1 MSTQPQ
7 VPGGDQPAG
16 AAQAPSAPDH
26 KWAGLFVLATALSMI
41 VLDGTIVGVALP
53 TIIEDL
59 HLDLGDAQWVNA
71 SYSVVFAA
79 LLLTAGRLGD
89 RLGRRNML
97 LGGVVVFLA
106 GSLLASQADDAGTLI
121 VARLIQGVGG
131 AFVLP
136 ATLST
141 VNATFRGKDRAVAF
155 GIWGAVISGMAAVGP
170 LLGGWLTTS
179 FTWPWIFLVNLPI
192 GSR

>member
-1 MSTQPQ
+1 
-7 VPGGDQPAG
+7 
-16 AAQAPSAPDH
+16 
-26 KWAGLFVLATALSMI
+26 MI

-59 HLDLGDAQWVNA
+59 HLDLNDAQWVNA

-155 GIWGAVISGMAAVGP
+155 GIWGP
-170 LLGGWLTTS
+170 
-179 FTWPWIFLVNLPI
+179 
-192 GSR
+192 